1 MMDDDTRPRRRAIHT
16 PVGRFTIIEH
26 DGAIVASGWRG
37 PAGDDASPLLDD
49 AVRQLQAYFERRLK
63 AFDLPLRPAGTA
75 FEQAVWQAMVAI
87 PYGDTRT
94 YADLAR
100 TAGGVPRAVGQACGA
115 NPIPIIIPCHRV
127 TGTHGLGGFSGGNG
141 QMTKRRL
148 LGIEGAM
155 LAL

>member
-1 MMDDDTRPRRRAIHT
+1 MMETKPRRRSIDT
-16 PVGRFTIIEH
+16 PTGRFTIVEA
-26 DGAIVASGWRG
+26 DGVIVATGWRG
-37 PAGDDASPLLDD
+37 PPAQDASPLLDE
-49 AVRQLQAYFERRLK
+49 AALQLSAYFERRLRD
-63 AFDLPLRPAGTA
+63 FDLPLRPQGTE

-87 PYGDTRT
+87 PYGETRT
-94 YADLAR
+94 YADLAK
-100 TAGGVPRAVGQACGA
+100 TAGGVARAVGQACGS

-127 TGTHGLGGFSGGNG
+127 TGSHGLGGFSGGEG